1 MISYILNVSLR
12 AEYSKSFFYKCI
24 CQQIALP
31 LDNLHLQFVA
41 SANMLRTS
49 ITPLDMILSKAEN
62 KMLVIIRT
70 TEIMKLLLSFVKQEC
85 NFYDHLELFTGISS
99 RFVY

>member
-12 AEYSKSFFYKCI
+12 AEYSKSFFFCKCI

-62 KMLVIIRT
+62 KMLVIMRT
-70 TEIMKLLLSFVKQEC
+70 TEIMKLLLSFIIQEC
-85 NFYDHLELFTGISS
+85 KGLSDENG
-99 RFVY
+99 